1 MDGVHDLGGMDG
13 FGPIEHTADE
23 PAFHDEFERRVFATV
38 LIAMAQGHCSMD
50 EFRHAI
56 ERMAPERYLDASY
69 YERWLSA
76 IERLLVENGVVS
88 ADRLAERNEQFE
100 GGEAT
105 VPERV
110 DPSLAETMRSIVES
124 GASPRRGDG
133 DPAFDVGD
141 AVRVS
146 NRHPDGHT
154 RCPGYVR
161 RATGTVQAING
172 AHVLPD
178 TRAHGEGE
186 QPEPLYTVR
195 FEGTEL
201 WGPDAE
207 SGTAVSVDL
216 WESYLEAPV
225 DNSGDNA

>member
-13 FGPIEHTADE
+13 FGPIEHTPDE
-23 PAFHDEFERRVFATV
+23 PAFHDEFEQRVFATV
-38 LIAMAQGHCSMD
+38 LLAMAQGHCSMD

-56 ERMAPERYLDASY
+56 ERMAPDRYLGARY

-76 IERLLVENGVVS
+76 IEKLLVENGVVS
-88 ADRLAERNEQFE
+88 ADRLAERIAQFE
-100 GGEAT
+100 HGEAA
-105 VPERV
+105 VSERQ
-110 DPSLAETMRSIVES
+110 DPALADAMRSIIES

-133 DPAFDVGD
+133 DPVFDVGD
-141 AVRVS
+141 AVHVR
-146 NRHPDGHT
+146 NRHPEGHT

-161 RATGTVQAING
+161 RATGTVRASHG

-178 TRAHGEGE
+178 ARAHGQGE
-186 QPEPLYTVR
+186 EPEPLYTVR

-207 SGTAVSVDL
+207 SETAVSVDL
-216 WESYLEAPV
+216 WESYLEPPAS
-225 DNSGDNA
+225 DTGDNA